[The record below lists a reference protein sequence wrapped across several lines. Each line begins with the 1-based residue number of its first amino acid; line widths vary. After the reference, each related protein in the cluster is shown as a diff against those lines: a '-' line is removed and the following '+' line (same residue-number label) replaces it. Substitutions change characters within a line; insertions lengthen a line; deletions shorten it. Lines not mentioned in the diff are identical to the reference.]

1 MFFNNG
7 RRQDVLI
14 YRNDMGHQMITVTAQ
29 NPDAARRIVRE
40 QYGQNIQIIRVD
52 TYWTIRIGTHQILQ
66 S

>member
-1 MFFNNG
+1 MLFNNG

-40 QYGQNIQIIRVD
+40 HYGHNIQIIRVD
-52 TYWTIRIGTHQILQ
+52 TY
-66 S
+66 